1 MSEAIESESTETDL
15 DLNLLTQR
23 NKLLILFFAG
33 AFIGYLGIF
42 VVDTFDGNFFE
53 GEGSSLALKV
63 CVGLAIFSALGYLII
78 LGKMATQFNKSAFTW
93 CFYALLFQIVGII
106 VSYSNMQK
114 EVREARAALAKSGAQ
129 EKEQAI
135 QYEKAIQYGF
145 AAILFAV
152 LGVLIW
158 LLVIPELDPTIMS
171 LGLVKQVAITAIVI
185 VIIAVV
191 VSRFRK

>member
-1 MSEAIESESTETDL
+1 
-15 DLNLLTQR
+15 
-23 NKLLILFFAG
+23 
-33 AFIGYLGIF
+33 
-42 VVDTFDGNFFE
+42 
-53 GEGSSLALKV
+53 
-63 CVGLAIFSALGYLII
+63 
-78 LGKMATQFNKSAFTW
+78 
-93 CFYALLFQIVGII
+93 
-106 VSYSNMQK
+106 MQK

-171 LGLVKQVAITAIVI
+171 LGLVIQVAITAIVI